1 MNNKERHELAAW
13 AVGQAQK
20 SGAGDAAVNISRQR
34 RIQIQYRDQKV
45 EQLQESTQNSL
56 SLRIF
61 ANHRYSSHTT
71 NDLRKSELQKFI
83 ENAVAMTNYLSE
95 DPYRSLPERKYF
107 EGINKVDLNLVDPE
121 YDNISSARKKE
132 LTRKLDEQTRKQS
145 DKIITSSSSYWDVHG
160 HSVKHWSN
168 GFKSESEGTVYGIN
182 SEVTVK
188 DGEKGRPEGSFSAR
202 SRFLND
208 MPDPEI
214 VAQKAAQEALQKIG
228 QTKMESGIYEMVV
241 RNRLAGQLVGVL
253 YDAMSGNAL
262 QQKSSFLEN
271 KLNQQ
276 ITSPVLTLIDDPFV
290 KRGYGSRLYDDDGLA
305 AKRRVMIEKGIL
317 KDYYIDYYYSKKLE
331 TEPTTGDS
339 SNLVF
344 ELGKESEAEL
354 VKKLQKGILVTNFI
368 GGNSDVVTGDFS
380 FGITGLY
387 VEDGKIVKPVNEMNI
402 SGNMKDLM
410 MQLVAVGN
418 DPNPYSSWQ
427 CPSMYFKDVQFSGL

>member
-1 MNNKERHELAAW
+1 
-13 AVGQAQK
+13 
-20 SGAGDAAVNISRQR
+20 
-34 RIQIQYRDQKV
+34 
-45 EQLQESTQNSL
+45 
-56 SLRIF
+56 
-61 ANHRYSSHTT
+61 
-71 NDLRKSELQKFI
+71 
-83 ENAVAMTNYLSE
+83 
-95 DPYRSLPERKYF
+95 
-107 EGINKVDLNLVDPE
+107 
-121 YDNISSARKKE
+121 
-132 LTRKLDEQTRKQS
+132 
-145 DKIITSSSSYWDVHG
+145 
-160 HSVKHWSN
+160 
-168 GFKSESEGTVYGIN
+168 
-182 SEVTVK
+182 
-188 DGEKGRPEGSFSAR
+188 
-202 SRFLND
+202 
-208 MPDPEI
+208 
-214 VAQKAAQEALQKIG
+214 
-228 QTKMESGIYEMVV
+228 MVV

-290 KRGYGSRLYDDDGLA
+290 KSGYGSRLYDDDGLA
-305 AKRRVMIEKGIL
+305 AKRRVMIDKGIL

-331 TEPTTGDS
+331 TKPTTGDS